1 LGQDTVYA
9 FRFFPDDGALHPGA
23 ERVVAAV
30 RAATFR
36 LVDGPKEG
44 KRLRGAQRLFAAPN
58 SRLAVEE
65 GDARA
70 ADGMIATGMPRCE
83 GPAEA
88 LILLR
93 AQEKIFSRAMKAAE
107 IELRRG
113 GHPGRIGL
121 VKRAAPAAGRLV
133 SGRPAVSIERYAAAV
148 AHGPMLVCYRLGLT
162 IFLPLLA
169 LLTVLTRGLEPLLMA
184 AASGIAGL
192 GLFGLTVLQK
202 SLIGS
207 ARVAARAA
215 GTRRF
220 RFYARV
226 LRRGQKLHAGYARLL
241 MEPSLGRL
249 FEAARTL
256 SRLPMTVAGS
266 LPCLFFF
273 QFVAFRRHRRVLPAF
288 LASRPV
294 ITGAGA
300 LQEDGRYR
308 LDPPQTLR
316 RGKRRN
322 ARPFEGVVLGNVG
335 LELMRRTIGAGEDL
349 LRLDARRARGLFA
362 REQSLGL
369 PLSSGN
375 RAQLADFLR
384 LGATRLI
391 VDLVD
396 AGVLRDAPRF
406 AEPEL
411 AQELLSADS
420 GLKASAPLARG
431 GAAATTAL
439 ELQRWFLAKARVWLK
454 SQPAADLERY
464 ELLRLWAETLAAL
477 EGDPGSLVGR
487 IDWVTKRYL
496 IEAAAKSGGFAEQKR
511 IDLAYHELGSG
522 YFDWLEREGV
532 ALRLTSAADIERVLL
547 EPEEPARPPLVT
559 CPKGGLAYTGQR
571 VSVRWDAA
579 KVGSWWKPRLVKPQ
593 QVTPD
598 GAPS

>member
-23 ERVVAAV
+23 ERVLAAV
-30 RAATFR
+30 RAATYR

-44 KRLRGAQRLFAAPN
+44 KRLRGAQRLFAAP
-58 SRLAVEE
+58 SSSLVVAG

-70 ADGMIATGMPRCE
+70 ADGMIATGMPQCE
-83 GPAEA
+83 GPAQA

-121 VKRAAPAAGRLV
+121 VKRAAPAAGRLA
-133 SGRPAVSIERYAAAV
+133 SGRPAVSIERHAAAV
-148 AHGPMLVCYRLGLT
+148 AHGPMLVCYRLGLA
-162 IFLPLLA
+162 IFLPLFA

-192 GLFGLTVLQK
+192 GLFGLTALQK
-202 SLIGS
+202 SLIAS

-220 RFYARV
+220 QVYARV
-226 LRRGQKLHAGYARLL
+226 LRRGQKLHAGYAKLL

-273 QFVAFRRHRRVLPAF
+273 QLVAFRRHRRVLPAF

-308 LDPPQTLR
+308 LDPPQAPPRGGR
-316 RGKRRN
+316 RH
-322 ARPFEGVVLGNVG
+322 ARTFADVVLSNAG

-349 LRLDARRARGLFA
+349 LRLDASRARGLFA
-362 REQSLGL
+362 RQQSLGL

-384 LGATRLI
+384 LGATRLV

-396 AGVLRDAPRF
+396 AGLLRDAPRF
-406 AEPEL
+406 AEPVL

-420 GLKASAPLARG
+420 GLKASAPLARA
-431 GAAATTAL
+431 GAEATTAL
-439 ELQRWFLAKARVWLK
+439 ELQRWFLAKARAWIK
-454 SQPAADLERY
+454 SQPAAELERY
-464 ELLRLWAETLAAL
+464 ELLRLWEETLVAL
-477 EGDPGSLVGR
+477 EGDPGKLVGR
-487 IDWVTKRYL
+487 VDWVTKRYL

-532 ALRLTSAADIERVLL
+532 ALRLASAADIERVLL
-547 EPEEPARPPLVT
+547 EPEQPARPPLVT
-559 CPKGGLAYTGQR
+559 RPKGGLAYTGQR

-593 QVTPD
+593 QATPD